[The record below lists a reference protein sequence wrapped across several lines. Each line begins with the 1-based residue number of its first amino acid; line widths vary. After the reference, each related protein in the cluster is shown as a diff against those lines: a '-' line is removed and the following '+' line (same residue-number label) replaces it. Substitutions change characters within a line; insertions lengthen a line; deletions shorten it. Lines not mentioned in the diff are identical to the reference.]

1 MKTICSLLVTLF
13 ITIVLVASAAP
24 QNSSA
29 ATLSIICPT
38 GDCAGT
44 IQFDF
49 VNLDPTATYA
59 FAGVNTTAADTCCGG
74 TVNANPDGTLSF
86 TESFLSAGTW
96 EFTLTELHKN
106 GKPVHNGVIF
116 DQFFDVP

>member
-13 ITIVLVASAAP
+13 AVVLIASAAP
-24 QNSSA
+24 QNNLAS
-29 ATLSIICPT
+29 TLSISCPT

-49 VNLDPTATYA
+49 ANLDPTATYA
-59 FAGVNTTAADTCCGG
+59 FAGVNTTTGDTCGG
-74 TVNANPDGTLSF
+74 TVKANPDGTLSF

-106 GKPVHNGVIF
+106 GRPVHNGVIF
-116 DQFFDVP
+116 DQLFDVP

>member
-13 ITIVLVASAAP
+13 VTVVLVASAAP
-24 QNSSA
+24 QNNLASM
-29 ATLSIICPT
+29 LSITCPT

-49 VNLDPTATYA
+49 ANLDPTATYA
-59 FAGVNTTAADTCCGG
+59 FAGVNATAGDSCGG
-74 TVNANPDGTLSF
+74 TVKANLDGTLSF
-86 TESFLSAGTW
+86 TEAFLSAGTW

-106 GKPVHNGVIF
+106 GRPVHNGVIV
-116 DQFFDVP
+116 DQFLAVP